1 MIMLKKSVYVLILLF
16 TCVSFSLSAQDT
28 GIIDPFAF
36 DLSTDG
42 DIPALEDSMFNDF
55 EDPFAE
61 PLADDI
67 FADDFSITDDFDD
80 LFFSDTGITEVSS
93 DLSGAD
99 TYEQFLVSESL
110 TWGGSYSGR
119 LGFAWNW
126 DSYSSGIVFDDAE
139 SSLSPSASTSLYFD
153 ARPESDF
160 RVFGKMFIET
170 EAGGFGA
177 LGGLD
182 ISSLGFLDNGD
193 GSISISAPTD
203 SSDDEEE
210 PETDPSPLSLTLGIR
225 ELFSDFQYDDR
236 LFFRFGKSFVKWG
249 VGYFFS
255 PADVINLDS
264 IDAEDPTAER
274 QGPLNFRLQYPF
286 SVNNAYFYILTDQVE
301 KPEDISY
308 AAKVEWVNGNSEW
321 GLGAYYSLK
330 KSPRLIATLSSAVGE
345 VSIFGEGLISIG
357 SDRVFVAVSHKDN
370 QPEFA
375 DDVEDEDK
383 YVALDTFKIDDLP
396 FLSGTI
402 GFSYNRSDPSMLV
415 AGQYFF
421 NGEGYTDFSEIGF
434 GKTLLDSA
442 AYLMQNTDSNGL
454 AKPEDQ
460 QPADYSAP
468 PELGF
473 SDIQNFGRHYG
484 ALMVSWSEI
493 ADTDLSANF
502 LWLGNLSDGSG
513 LLSPGLSWNIIDKI
527 SVSAGLRLTYGKS
540 GTEFADPAD
549 LFAQNPTDNPQEPTA
564 SFTIDF
570 SIGGGSF

>member
-1 MIMLKKSVYVLILLF
+1 MKVLKKSVYLLILLF
-16 TCVSFSLSAQDT
+16 TFISFALAAQDT
-28 GIIDPFAF
+28 GIIDPFSF
-36 DLSTDG
+36 NSSSDD
-42 DIPALEDSMFNDF
+42 DIPALDDAMFNDF
-55 EDPFAE
+55 EDPFAA
-61 PLADDI
+61 PVVDDI

-80 LFFSDTGITEVSS
+80 LFFSDSGITEVSS

-99 TYEQFLVSESL
+99 TYEQFLVSEAL

-119 LGFAWNW
+119 LGFAWDW
-126 DSYSSGIVFDDAE
+126 ESYSNGIVFSDAE
-139 SSLSPSASTSLYFD
+139 SSLSPSVSTSLYFD

-170 EAGGFGA
+170 EAGGFDA
-177 LGGLD
+177 LGFD
-182 ISSLGFLDNGD
+182 VSSLGFLDNGD
-193 GSISISAPTD
+193 GSISITAPAD
-203 SSDDEEE
+203 SGDDEEE
-210 PETDPSPLSLTLGIR
+210 PETDPSPLSLTLGVR
-225 ELFSDFQYDDR
+225 ELFSDFQYDDK

-286 SVNNAYFYILTDQVE
+286 AINNAYFYILTDQVE

-308 AAKVEWVNGNSEW
+308 AAKVEIVSGKSEL
-321 GLGAYYSLK
+321 GFGAYYSLK
-330 KSPRLIATLSSAVGE
+330 KSPRLIATLSSSIGE

-357 SDRVFVAVSHKDN
+357 SDRVFVAVSKN

-383 YVALDTFKIDDLP
+383 YIALDTFEIDNLL
-396 FLSGTI
+396 FFSGTI
-402 GFSYNRSDPSMLV
+402 GFSYNRSDPSMMI

-421 NGEGYTDFSEIGF
+421 NGEGYTDFSEIDY

-454 AKPEDQ
+454 IKPEDQ
-460 QPADYSAP
+460 QPDDYTDP

-473 SDIQNFGRHYG
+473 ADIQNFGRHYG
-484 ALMVSWSEI
+484 ALMISWSKI

-513 LLSPGLSWNIIDKI
+513 ILSPGLSWNIIDRL
-527 SVSAGLRLTYGKS
+527 SVSAGLRLTYGRS
-540 GTEFADPAD
+540 GTEFADPAG
-549 LFAQNPTDNPQEPTA
+549 LFAQNPTDDPQDPTA

>member
-1 MIMLKKSVYVLILLF
+1 MIMLKKSVYFLILLF
-16 TCVSFSLSAQDT
+16 TLISFSLTAQDA
-28 GIIDPFAF
+28 GIIDPFSLDDAMFIAF
-36 DLSTDG
+36 DDPVAT
-42 DIPALEDSMFNDF
+42 PVVEDR
-55 EDPFAE
+55 
-61 PLADDI
+61 ADDI
-67 FADDFSITDDFDD
+67 FAEDFSITEDFDD
-80 LFFSDTGITEVSS
+80 LFFSDSGITEVTS

-99 TYEQFLVSESL
+99 TYEQFLVSEAL

-193 GSISISAPTD
+193 GSISITAPTD

-236 LFFRFGKSFVKWG
+236 FFFRFGKSFVKWG

-286 SVNNAYFYILTDQVE
+286 SINNAYFYILTDQVE

-321 GLGAYYSLK
+321 GVGAYYSLK
-330 KSPRLIATLSSAVGE
+330 KSPRLVATLSSAIGE

-357 SDRVFVAVSHKDN
+357 SDRVFVAVSKN
-370 QPEFA
+370 KPEFA
-375 DDVEDEDK
+375 DDVEDKDK
-383 YVALDTFKIDDLP
+383 YIALDTFKIDDLP
-396 FLSGTI
+396 FFSGTI
-402 GFSYNRSDPSMLV
+402 GFSYNRSDPSMLI

-421 NGEGYTDFSEIGF
+421 NGEGYTDFSEIKY

-442 AYLMQNTDSNGL
+442 AYLMLNAGSNGL

-460 QPADYSAP
+460 QPDDYTDP

-513 LLSPGLSWNIIDKI
+513 ILSPGLSWNIIDKI

-549 LFAQNPTDNPQEPTA
+549 LFAQNPTDNPQDPTA